1 MIRNSLSKNERKCYI
16 FLFMVAFFVLCLVIT
31 PATGVTNIISPGDE
45 IFIGEE
51 GLNISAVIPGD
62 MYQIAW
68 FAPGTNPTVDV
79 PAQIITVPSKTSFYV
94 NPSQFIG
101 ETGTWYLWNRSVQGV
116 AFQVVSPNL
125 NLRVWDQETNSD
137 VSGAGVP
144 PGTLVNFRIE
154 TNLIPITQRVGYDPA
169 TDGYITVLVTTPD
182 GATLNALVG
191 PDGNSISTKNLNV
204 NALPYYWVA
213 PGTTNGWDTGAVGQ
227 TGARLYKAGV
237 YTARLDYN
245 VNQLEDNTQ
254 GVAGVQHPFPVQ
266 ITLASSQVTL
276 TSSTGM
282 VTRSN
287 PFTVTITGIP
297 GGQYYL
303 WVRNTASMS
312 GAPGDQPPMISP
324 NQAGVAMDPAGG
336 PYTIGSYMISTRQG
350 ATLKSDVPP
359 VPYDGTRYY
368 ALVTLSNS
376 GTRTVQWQTSID
388 TDTRQYT
395 IRTERPSSGQQVQSD
410 EVTVQVVKGSVTI
423 VAGATNS
430 YYLGQQVVLS
440 GVNTATDTT
449 YLFMTG
455 PNLPSAGGSLTD
467 PHTPVV
473 TGLPGTFT
481 QVPVNADTTWEY
493 KWQTGNLGV
502 DPGVYTVYAVA
513 TPNSRNDLGN
523 AQFTTQ
529 SISFTSPAISGGSSE
544 PVVAQGDPITI
555 SGVATG
561 NPSVGVAIW
570 IFGTNKFIYETVPVN
585 SDGTFSYEL
594 TGAETENLAPGQ
606 YYVVVQS
613 PGYNN
618 IFDVYPDPSRQLVL
632 SSYPTPGSPLF
643 RVAGPGALVSSQAA
657 DALINALDSPAIDDT
672 YTTLQFLVV
681 SPQVTLDP
689 LGTYT
694 VGDQVSIT
702 GTTNLAPGDQL
713 LIEVTSSSF
722 GPTSKTQSG
731 AFSGVSATVTVQAG
745 AGGTNTFGYIVDTAG
760 FTPDTY
766 LVQVSGIT
774 VPAASAT
781 GSFDLVAVT
790 PTPTPTPSPPTTLP
804 TPPPTT
810 VPTTVPPTTTG
821 LPGILAVA
829 GVAGIAGV
837 LWVIQRKK

>member
-1 MIRNSLSKNERKCYI
+1 MWYKFLSRSWVNGHVIALVLAI
-16 FLFMVAFFVLCLVIT
+16 FALCMAIP
-31 PATGVTNIISPGDE
+31 PACGVTNIISPGDE
-45 IFIGEE
+45 VFIGEE
-51 GLNISAVIPGD
+51 GLNISAVIPDD

-68 FAPGTNPTVDV
+68 FAPGTNPSVDV
-79 PAQIITVPSKTSFYV
+79 PAQIITVPGKTNFYV

-125 NLRVWDQETNSD
+125 NLRVWNKATNSD

-169 TDGYITVLVTTPD
+169 TDGYITVLITTPD
-182 GATLNALVG
+182 GATLNALAG
-191 PDGNSISTKNLNV
+191 PDGTTVSTKNLNV

-213 PGTTNGWDTGAVGQ
+213 PATPAGWDTGAVGQ
-227 TGARLYKAGV
+227 TGNRLYKAGV
-237 YTARLDYN
+237 YTAKMDYN
-245 VNQLEDNTQ
+245 VNRLEDNTQ
-254 GVAGVQHPFPVQ
+254 AVNGVQHPFPVQ

-276 TSSTGM
+276 TSGAGM

-287 PFTVTITGIP
+287 PFTVTITGVP
-297 GGQYYL
+297 GGDYYL
-303 WVRNTASMS
+303 WVRNTGGMS

-324 NQAGVAMDPAGG
+324 NQAGVEMDPVGG
-336 PYTIGSYMISTRQG
+336 PYSIGSYMISMRQG

-359 VPYDGTRYY
+359 VPYNGTRYY

-376 GTRTVQWQTSID
+376 GTRTVQWQTSVD

-395 IRTERPSSGQQVQSD
+395 IRAERPSPGQQVQSD
-410 EVTVQVVKGSVTI
+410 EVSVQVVKGSVTV
-423 VAGATNS
+423 VAGTTTS

-455 PNLPSAGGSLTD
+455 PNLPSSGGSLTD
-467 PHTPVV
+467 PHAPVV
-473 TGLPGTFT
+473 TGRPESFT
-481 QVPVNADTTWEY
+481 RVPVNADNTWEY

-502 DPGVYTVYAVA
+502 DAGVYTVYAVA

-529 SISFTSPAISGGSSE
+529 SISFASPAVSGTSTV

-561 NPSVGVAIW
+561 DPSVGVAIW
-570 IFGTNKFIYETVPVN
+570 IFGTNKFLYETTPVN

-594 TGAETENLAPGQ
+594 NGADTENLAPGQ

-613 PGYNN
+613 PSYNN
-618 IFDVYPDPSRQLVL
+618 IFDVYPDPSQQLVL
-632 SSYPTPGSPLF
+632 SSYPTPGSVLF

-657 DALINALDSPAIDDT
+657 DALINALNSPAIDDT
-672 YTTLQFLVV
+672 YTTLQILVV

-694 VGDQVSIT
+694 AGELVSIT

-722 GPTSKTQSG
+722 GPTSKEQSG
-731 AFSGVSATVTVQAG
+731 AFSGVSSTVTVQAG
-745 AGGTNTFGYIVDTAG
+745 SGGTNTFGYLVNTAG

-774 VPAASAT
+774 VPAATAS

-790 PTPTPTPSPPTTLP
+790 PTPTPTFTPAPTLP
-804 TPPPTT
+804 TLPPTT
-810 VPTTVPPTTTG
+810 VPTTIPTTTTD
-821 LPGILAVA
+821 LPGVLAVA
-829 GVAGIAGV
+829 GMTGVAGGV
-837 LWVIQRKK
+837 WAARRRR